1 MKQQINARLSDSA
14 REKLESLAARYG
26 TQTTALEVAIDRLYQ
41 MEQGQQRWT
50 SFEHKSVKD
59 NLIRVDLIRVDVIDE
74 QAYQAAVRG
83 LPSHEYSGKP
93 HRSDFLVWSGF
104 KQDLPAAYKTE
115 YTEVRGELAVAEGY
129 RDGGLVVVR
138 LQLQGATEEVFTT
151 RDSRPVAAILREELA
166 ARGA

>member
-50 SFEHKSVKD
+50 IFEHKSV
-59 NLIRVDLIRVDVIDE
+59 NYGLVRVDVIDE

-115 YTEVRGELAVAEGY
+115 YTEVRGELAAAEGY
-129 RDGGLVVVR
+129 RDGSLVVVR
-138 LQLQGATEEVFTT
+138 LQLQGATEEIFTI
-151 RDSRPVAAILREELA
+151 RDARPVATILREELT